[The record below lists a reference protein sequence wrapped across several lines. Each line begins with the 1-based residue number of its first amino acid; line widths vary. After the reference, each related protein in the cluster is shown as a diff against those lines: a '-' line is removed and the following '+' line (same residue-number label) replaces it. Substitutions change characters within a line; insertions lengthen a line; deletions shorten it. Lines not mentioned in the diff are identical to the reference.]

1 MRPPGLEAGAPG
13 GAARPMSQGHPRT
26 GAPRRYPVADDPPRD
41 LPAGS
46 RPARKN
52 RSGQRG
58 ADAFRRRGRA
68 DLRLKRRRGAGR
80 RRTDAPRATR
90 GPRWRGRAAG
100 FRGSRGLGGRCAAD
114 WAGSGGRA
122 PSAPGGASGAGRGC
136 TPGGKQGAGQGS
148 RAAGLSLHSA
158 ADRGLARWVQWFL
171 TVQQFCSAIVKCLGP
186 LDPAGLAAA
195 ATATPP
201 PTGALRA
208 APARR
213 SPGPRSA
220 HPAPPKPLE
229 LRRRTPGPNRG
240 PGAARTWPGVAAP
253 AAGNHRERAGGPAHA
268 LGALPAWR
276 RRRPSAPR
284 GPHPSRN
291 AAEFPAGTCWW
302 APRGEGA
309 PLVVGFLEVAA
320 WPPRR
325 FQARS

>member
-13 GAARPMSQGHPRT
+13 GAARPVSQGHPRT
-26 GAPRRYPVADDPPRD
+26 GAPRRYPAADDPPRD

-68 DLRLKRRRGAGR
+68 DLRLKRRRGAGCS
-80 RRTDAPRATR
+80 RTDAPRATR
-90 GPRWRGRAAG
+90 SPGWRGRAAG

-114 WAGSGGRA
+114 WAGSGGCA
-122 PSAPGGASGAGRGC
+122 PSAPGGASGAGRGVGGC

-201 PTGALRA
+201 PTARPTRGPGSEEPRTHRRAPRSTQTFGA
-208 APARR
+208 APADARPEPR
-213 SPGPRSA
+213 TGLCRDVAGRGGTLRWEPPGAGGQARPGSWRVARLETPPPSRAPR
-220 HPAPPKPLE
+220 APPFSK
-229 LRRRTPGPNRG
+229 RRRIPSRDLL
-240 PGAARTWPGVAAP
+240 V
-253 AAGNHRERAGGPAHA
+253 GPA
-268 LGALPAWR
+268 G
-276 RRRPSAPR
+276 
-284 GPHPSRN
+284 
-291 AAEFPAGTCWW
+291 
-302 APRGEGA
+302 
-309 PLVVGFLEVAA
+309 
-320 WPPRR
+320 
-325 FQARS
+325 